1 MPEQRNTDGQDV
13 VTNQAWRIKILE
25 QGLAQLGQALVI
37 VSSRGRVEFSSSAAH
52 QILSSGQ
59 GLLIQDEILIAESA
73 PDNQRLQNAIQ
84 QVLSEENE
92 YGNAMGIYVHRAQYS
107 RPFYLSISRMPKQ
120 ADERREGHSLMI
132 LIKDLRLNF
141 EHWTE
146 RLSAEFGLSHRE
158 LESVVMLT
166 ERRDIAEIAEVLGLS
181 IETVR
186 QYVKSSFKKMGVQK
200 QHELVSLAL
209 EYRRN
214 R

>member
-1 MPEQRNTDGQDV
+1 MELVSNNECQDI
-13 VTNQAWRIKILE
+13 TLNQAWRIKILE

-37 VSSRGRVEFSSSAAH
+37 VSSRGRVEFSSTAAQ
-52 QILSSGQ
+52 QIFSSGQ
-59 GLLIQDEILIAESA
+59 GLLVHDEILVAESA
-73 PDNQRLQNAIQ
+73 TDNQRMQNAIK
-84 QVLSEENE
+84 QVLSKESDN
-92 YGNAMGIYVHRAQYS
+92 GNAVGIYVHRAQHA
-107 RPFYLSISRMPKQ
+107 RPFYLTICRMCKQ
-120 ADERREGHSLMI
+120 EDERREGHSLMI

-146 RLSAEFGLSHRE
+146 RLSAEFSLSHRE

-181 IETVR
+181 VETVR